1 MAQSFTNAVVNDVT
15 TITALYT
22 VPASTLGV
30 VVGLIVANDG
40 ASDTTVTVSLTKG
53 ATTINLLKA
62 APLPAGSNI
71 SVLSNNNRLVML
83 TGNVL
88 SITAGAATD
97 AVASILEVT

>member
-1 MAQSFTNAVVNDVT
+1 MAQSFTNAVANDVT
-15 TITALYT
+15 TVTALYT
-22 VPASTLGV
+22 VPASTLGI

-53 ATTINLLKA
+53 ATTINLLKS
-62 APLPAGSNI
+62 APLPAGSNL

-97 AVASILEVT
+97 AAASILEVT